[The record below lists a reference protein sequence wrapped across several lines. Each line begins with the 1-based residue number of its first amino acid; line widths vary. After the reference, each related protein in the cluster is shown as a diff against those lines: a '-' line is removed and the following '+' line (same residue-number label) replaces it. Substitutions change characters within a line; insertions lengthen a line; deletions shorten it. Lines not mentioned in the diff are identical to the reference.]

1 MQPYPKVPG
10 HQLHNV
16 HMDQS
21 TNGGIHDNDCSLDQQ
36 SLGNGE
42 LYVRAKSMDESRTAV
57 HIAQTLGEVAD
68 AFSIPTEKRVA
79 IVRNNAGNMVLCTKT

>member
-1 MQPYPKVPG
+1 MTMTA
-10 HQLHNV
+10 HWINSHWE
-16 HMDQS
+16 MES
-21 TNGGIHDNDCSLDQQ
+21 FMF
-36 SLGNGE
+36 E
-42 LYVRAKSMDESRTAV
+42 AKSMDESRTAV